1 MSARLPRRRLSFQA
15 STPQQRDRVR
25 DSFLMQNQTISA
37 ISFVYASNILTIAC
51 YPNLPVIS
59 ITIFN
64 VIV

>member
-1 MSARLPRRRLSFQA
+1 
-15 STPQQRDRVR
+15 
-25 DSFLMQNQTISA
+25 LMQNQTISA